1 MERLGL
7 GPEWRKSQRSQ
18 SNGSCLEARFTDESV
33 EIRDTK
39 DRSGPTL
46 RVAPEAWTDFLAA
59 VSRGEFVQPFLDR

>member
-1 MERLGL
+1 MGRLGL
-7 GPEWRKSQRSQ
+7 GPEWRKSQRSLA
-18 SNGSCLEARFTDESV
+18 NGACLEARFTNRVV

-59 VSRGEFVQPFLDR
+59 VSCSQFDQPVLDK